1 MDALSTIIK
10 AGFDVTLDGD
20 NFEISPASALTL
32 EQREFLKLH
41 KSEIITELQ
50 TRQSDLEPPLIKCR
64 DCLNFKYF
72 NAHGKGAGTCLAGV
86 QPSGS
91 CWWGDTLHQCVK
103 YDAAVEW
110 HELPETFSPNALI
123 VQCYTPSGKL
133 IEVEATSPEPA
144 AFLQRMNPLPTK
156 EKS

>member
-1 MDALSTIIK
+1 MNALSTIIK

-20 NFEISPASALTL
+20 DFEISPASALTM

-41 KSEIITELQ
+41 KFEIITELQ

-64 DCLNFKYF
+64 DCLNFKCF
-72 NAHGKGAGTCLAGV
+72 NAHGNGAGTCLAGV

-91 CWWGDTLHQCVK
+91 CWWSETPHECAGF
-103 YDAAVEW
+103 DAAVEW
-110 HELPETFSPNALI
+110 VYYDAPQGETDT
-123 VQCYTPSGKL
+123 CHTPIGKP
-133 IEVEATSPEPA
+133 IEVAVTSEEHA
-144 AFLQRMNPLPTK
+144 AFLRRMNPAPTK